1 MRFLLLAYLVGCFLL
16 DFSRRWMDICILN
29 KIYILTSNFDVVT
42 VQYTAPP
49 HVAVAIRG
57 NKNLKM
63 VFEDR
68 F

>member
-42 VQYTAPP
+42 VHRTTAR
-49 HVAVAIRG
+49 RG
-57 NKNLKM
+57 GDSWKQK
-63 VFEDR
+63 FENG